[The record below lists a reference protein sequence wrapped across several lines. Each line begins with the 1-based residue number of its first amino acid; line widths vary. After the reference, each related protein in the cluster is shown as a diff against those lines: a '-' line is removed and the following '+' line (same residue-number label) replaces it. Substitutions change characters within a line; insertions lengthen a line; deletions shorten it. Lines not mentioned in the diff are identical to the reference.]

1 MRIAPSQT
9 PGSLLFLDELGNDAP
24 RSLRPARVPGSPE
37 RRKARRFGDDEPL
50 KSQVPVLKQDAEER
64 QSERSQALLHAEGG
78 DVDRDEGREESLA
91 QPFHDG
97 DEEPLLV
104 AEVIVDIGLRAADGA
119 DDLVHAD
126 AVIATLEKQLGR
138 RRADLFGL
146 LVTPPSAAD
155 CSSRRVG
162 QRRGGCDAHAAARRN
177 RAAPISSRRSSTP
190 ASAKRN
196 AASSMRRPS
205 RTFSCTLPITIWGRR
220 TGRAGIDT
228 SVSFICCCARTPPV
242 KAGEAVIV
250 STGLRI
256 SVERPWGREAQ
267 SSAFFKTPDMP

>member
-9 PGSLLFLDELGNDAP
+9 PGSLLFLDDLGNNAA
-24 RSLRPARVPGSPE
+24 RSLRPARGPGAPE

-78 DVDRDEGREESLA
+78 DVDRDEGREEILA

-97 DEEPLLV
+97 DEEPLFV
-104 AEVIVDIGLRAADGA
+104 AEVIVNIGLPAADAA

-162 QRRGGCDAHAAARRN
+162 HRRGGCY
-177 RAAPISSRRSSTP
+177 PP
-190 ASAKRN
+190 
-196 AASSMRRPS
+196 
-205 RTFSCTLPITIWGRR
+205 
-220 TGRAGIDT
+220 
-228 SVSFICCCARTPPV
+228 TPPL
-242 KAGEAVIV
+242 
-250 STGLRI
+250 T
-256 SVERPWGREAQ
+256 
-267 SSAFFKTPDMP
+267 TPTSP